1 GLKERLRCPEIH
13 IPLCSSH
20 RVSLNTEAIHGR
32 RCWPDVQYEQLGCKI
47 NIKNAEKVSTI
58 NKAFAEVQK
67 EIRQLSKGTTAE
79 PQKTQQVI
87 SLCKNLRMK
96 RMCV

>member
-1 GLKERLRCPEIH
+1 MGQFH
-13 IPLCSSH
+13 ISAIF
-20 RVSLNTEAIHGR
+20 VKNTNVCIFFLS
-32 RCWPDVQYEQLGCKI
+32 QI

-79 PQKTQQVI
+79 PQKTEQVI

-96 RMCV
+96 RMCVFKAL